1 VLGAELPSCRP
12 LALQRADTNPS
23 SYTSTANL
31 PVSLALVSWLT
42 QSHGVLRVAQTS
54 HERVRAGPHD
64 ERPDYEEWVD
74 EAGGAVQRMYRVKD
88 HVVSRGMLLA

>member
-1 VLGAELPSCRP
+1 MLSCRP
-12 LALQRADTNPS
+12 PALQHADADPS

-42 QSHGVLRVAQTS
+42 QSRGVLRVAQTS

-74 EAGGAVQRMYRVKD
+74 EAGGTVQRMYRVKD
-88 HVVSRGMLLA
+88 HVVRRAMLLA